1 MKQNIFISGF
11 LIFLIMSSCCV
22 YHPQTIDI
30 PLIKNKNDLRI
41 DGGISFVPTVHA
53 TISYGLTNKIAIQ
66 AFGSTGSDYRK
77 YFQIA
82 PGIYKDFGNRRV
94 MELYGGFGS
103 GYGNA
108 YKDSNPGR
116 MYGNY
121 QLYFLQY
128 NLGKYSTKSGHV
140 DFGFG
145 IRTGYFHSNLN
156 EHNYYHDSPGSE
168 NEPFINYKENSI
180 LVEPLAF
187 FRVGGEKVKFSLKVG
202 GCKIIK
208 LAHPDI
214 YIPARNLNVGFGIN
228 FSPKMNKD
236 NIKKQE

>member
-1 MKQNIFISGF
+1 MEKNLLICGF
-11 LIFLIMSSCCV
+11 LVSLMISSCCV
-22 YHPQTIDI
+22 YHPQTTDI
-30 PLIKNKNDLRI
+30 PLIKNKHDLRLDAGFSVI
-41 DGGISFVPTVHA
+41 PTVHA
-53 TISYGLTNKIAIQ
+53 TISYGLTKTIAIQ
-66 AFGSTGSDYRK
+66 AFGSIGSDNFK

-82 PGIYKDFGNRRV
+82 PGLYKDFGNNRV

-103 GYGNA
+103 GYGDA

-116 MYGNY
+116 MYGDY

-128 NLGKYSTKSGHV
+128 NLGKYSTKSGYF

-145 IRTGYFHSNLN
+145 IKTGYFHSNLN
-156 EHNYYHDSPGSE
+156 EHNYYHDKPGSE

-187 FRVGGEKVKFSLKVG
+187 FRVGGEKVKFSFKVG

-214 YIPARNLNVGFGIN
+214 YIPACNLNVGFGIN
-228 FSPKMNKD
+228 FSPKMNKGD
-236 NIKKQE
+236 IKKQE